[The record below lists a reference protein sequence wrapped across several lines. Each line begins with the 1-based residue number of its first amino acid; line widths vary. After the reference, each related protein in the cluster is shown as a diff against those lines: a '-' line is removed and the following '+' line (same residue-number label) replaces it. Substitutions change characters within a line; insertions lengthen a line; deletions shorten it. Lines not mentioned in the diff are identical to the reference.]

1 MLIIYFFSF
10 FNRSPMNISINNILI
25 TLLSIIIYSKNS
37 LKNSILNEIIYS
49 KNSLKNSILNE
60 I

>member
-37 LKNSILNEIIYS
+37 LKNNILNEI
-49 KNSLKNSILNE
+49 
-60 I
+60 